1 MIVQQRSCK
10 NAPSVTPQN
19 LPLCHRGLC
28 RYRLCEHRQRFE
40 IPGSGDIQSLRRC
53 LRDLQGGV
61 SVRSGVTPDEVTLR
75 AGAGYFDGEKYTVT
89 YRKDGYTSSTQTLES
104 GIDGWYWG
112 NIVIGGLIGM
122 LIVDPATGAMYTLPE
137 KINSTLTVA
146 PVSAISAVGQSSV
159 QVQ

>member
-1 MIVQQRSCK
+1 MRPASPLKISLIAIMAFAVTGCASIVSDSK
-10 NAPSVTPQN
+10 YPVAVTSSPS
-19 LPLCHRGLC
+19 GAA
-28 RYRLCEHRQRFE
+28 YE
-40 IPGSGDIQSLRRC
+40 IVNES
-53 LRDLQGGV
+53 GV

-89 YRKDGYTSSTQTLES
+89 YRKDGYNSSTQTLES

-137 KINSTLTVA
+137 KINSTLTAA

>member
-1 MIVQQRSCK
+1 MRPASPLKISLFAIAAFAVTGCASIVSDSK
-10 NAPSVTPQN
+10 YPVAVTSSPS
-19 LPLCHRGLC
+19 GAA
-28 RYRLCEHRQRFE
+28 YE
-40 IPGSGDIQSLRRC
+40 IVNE
-53 LRDLQGGV
+53 GGV

-89 YRKDGYTSSTQTLES
+89 YRKDGYNSSTQTLES

>member
-1 MIVQQRSCK
+1 MRPASPLKISLIAIMAFAVTGCASIVSDSK
-10 NAPSVTPQN
+10 YPVAVTSSPS
-19 LPLCHRGLC
+19 GAA
-28 RYRLCEHRQRFE
+28 YE
-40 IPGSGDIQSLRRC
+40 IVNE
-53 LRDLQGGV
+53 GGV

>member
-1 MIVQQRSCK
+1 MRPASPFKISIIAIAAFAVTGCASIVSDSK
-10 NAPSVTPQN
+10 YPVAVTSSPS
-19 LPLCHRGLC
+19 GAA
-28 RYRLCEHRQRFE
+28 YE
-40 IPGSGDIQSLRRC
+40 IFNESGI
-53 LRDLQGGV
+53 

>member
-1 MIVQQRSCK
+1 MRPASPLKISLIAIVAFAVTGCASIVSDSK
-10 NAPSVTPQN
+10 YPVAVTSSPS
-19 LPLCHRGLC
+19 GAA
-28 RYRLCEHRQRFE
+28 YE
-40 IPGSGDIQSLRRC
+40 IINES
-53 LRDLQGGV
+53 GV

-146 PVSAISAVGQSSV
+146 PVSAISAVERSSV

>member
-1 MIVQQRSCK
+1 MRPASPLKISLIAIVAFAVTGCASIVSDSK
-10 NAPSVTPQN
+10 YPVAVTSSPSGAT
-19 LPLCHRGLC
+19 
-28 RYRLCEHRQRFE
+28 YE
-40 IPGSGDIQSLRRC
+40 IVNES
-53 LRDLQGGV
+53 GV

-75 AGAGYFDGEKYTVT
+75 AGAGYFDGEKYTIT
-89 YRKDGYTSSTQTLES
+89 YRKDGYTSSTQTLDS

-146 PVSAISAVGQSSV
+146 PISAISAVERSSV

>member
-1 MIVQQRSCK
+1 SG
-10 NAPSVTPQN
+10 AT
-19 LPLCHRGLC
+19 
-28 RYRLCEHRQRFE
+28 YE
-40 IPGSGDIQSLRRC
+40 IFNESGI
-53 LRDLQGGV
+53 

>member
-1 MIVQQRSCK
+1 MRPASPFKISIIAIAAFAVTGCASIVSDSK
-10 NAPSVTPQN
+10 YPVAVTSSPS
-19 LPLCHRGLC
+19 GAA
-28 RYRLCEHRQRFE
+28 YE
-40 IPGSGDIQSLRRC
+40 IFNES
-53 LRDLQGGV
+53 GV

-122 LIVDPATGAMYTLPE
+122 LIVDPATGAM
-137 KINSTLTVA
+137 
-146 PVSAISAVGQSSV
+146 
-159 QVQ
+159 

>member
-1 MIVQQRSCK
+1 MRPASPFKISIIAIAAFAVTGCASIVSDSK
-10 NAPSVTPQN
+10 YPVAVTPS
-19 LPLCHRGLC
+19 PSGAA
-28 RYRLCEHRQRFE
+28 YE
-40 IPGSGDIQSLRRC
+40 IFNESGI
-53 LRDLQGGV
+53 
-61 SVRSGVTPDEVTLR
+61 SVHSGVTPDEVTLR

>member
-1 MIVQQRSCK
+1 MRPASSFKISIIAIAAFAVTGCASIVSDSK
-10 NAPSVTPQN
+10 YPVAVTSSPS
-19 LPLCHRGLC
+19 GAA
-28 RYRLCEHRQRFE
+28 YE
-40 IPGSGDIQSLRRC
+40 IFNES
-53 LRDLQGGV
+53 GV

-146 PVSAISAVGQSSV
+146 PVSAISAVERSSV

>member
-1 MIVQQRSCK
+1 MRPASPLKISLFAIVAFAVTGCASIVSDSK
-10 NAPSVTPQN
+10 YPVAVTSSPS
-19 LPLCHRGLC
+19 GAA
-28 RYRLCEHRQRFE
+28 YE
-40 IPGSGDIQSLRRC
+40 IFNE
-53 LRDLQGGV
+53 GGV

-89 YRKDGYTSSTQTLES
+89 YRKDGYTSSTQTIES

-146 PVSAISAVGQSSV
+146 PVSAISAVERSSV

>member
-1 MIVQQRSCK
+1 MRPASPLKISLIAIMAFAVTGCASIVSDSK
-10 NAPSVTPQN
+10 YPVAVTSSPS
-19 LPLCHRGLC
+19 GAA
-28 RYRLCEHRQRFE
+28 YE
-40 IPGSGDIQSLRRC
+40 IVNE
-53 LRDLQGGV
+53 GGV

-146 PVSAISAVGQSSV
+146 PVSAISAVERSSV

>member
-1 MIVQQRSCK
+1 MRPESPLKIFLFAIAAFAVTGCASIVSDSK
-10 NAPSVTPQN
+10 YPVAVTSSPS
-19 LPLCHRGLC
+19 GAA
-28 RYRLCEHRQRFE
+28 YE
-40 IPGSGDIQSLRRC
+40 IVNE
-53 LRDLQGGV
+53 GGV

>member
-1 MIVQQRSCK
+1 MRPASPLKISLIAIVAFAVTGCASIVSDSK
-10 NAPSVTPQN
+10 YPVAVTSSPS
-19 LPLCHRGLC
+19 GAA
-28 RYRLCEHRQRFE
+28 YE
-40 IPGSGDIQSLRRC
+40 IFNE
-53 LRDLQGGV
+53 GGV

-146 PVSAISAVGQSSV
+146 PVSAISAVERSSV

>member
-1 MIVQQRSCK
+1 MRPASPFKTSIIAIAAFAVTGCASIVSDSK
-10 NAPSVTPQN
+10 YPVALTSSPS
-19 LPLCHRGLC
+19 GAA
-28 RYRLCEHRQRFE
+28 YE
-40 IPGSGDIQSLRRC
+40 IFNESGI
-53 LRDLQGGV
+53 

-146 PVSAISAVGQSSV
+146 PV
-159 QVQ
+159 

>member
-1 MIVQQRSCK
+1 MRPASPFKISLIAIVAFAVTGCASIVSDSK
-10 NAPSVTPQN
+10 YPVAVTSSPS
-19 LPLCHRGLC
+19 GAA
-28 RYRLCEHRQRFE
+28 YE
-40 IPGSGDIQSLRRC
+40 IFNE
-53 LRDLQGGV
+53 GGV

-146 PVSAISAVGQSSV
+146 PVSAISAVERSSV

>member
-1 MIVQQRSCK
+1 MRPESPLKISLFAIAAFAVTGCASIVSDSK
-10 NAPSVTPQN
+10 YPVAVTSSPS
-19 LPLCHRGLC
+19 GAA
-28 RYRLCEHRQRFE
+28 YE
-40 IPGSGDIQSLRRC
+40 IVNE
-53 LRDLQGGV
+53 GGV

>member
-1 MIVQQRSCK
+1 MRPASPFKTSIIAIAAFAVTGCASIVSDSK
-10 NAPSVTPQN
+10 YPVAVTSSPS
-19 LPLCHRGLC
+19 GAA
-28 RYRLCEHRQRFE
+28 YE
-40 IPGSGDIQSLRRC
+40 IFNESGI
-53 LRDLQGGV
+53 

>member
-1 MIVQQRSCK
+1 MRPASPLKISLIAIVAFAVTGCASIVSDSK
-10 NAPSVTPQN
+10 YPVAVTSSPS
-19 LPLCHRGLC
+19 GAA
-28 RYRLCEHRQRFE
+28 YE
-40 IPGSGDIQSLRRC
+40 IFNE
-53 LRDLQGGV
+53 GGV

-122 LIVDPATGAMYTLPE
+122 LIVDPATGAMYTLSE

-146 PVSAISAVGQSSV
+146 PVSAISAVERSSV

>member
-1 MIVQQRSCK
+1 MRPASPFKISLIAIVAFAVTGCASIVSDSK
-10 NAPSVTPQN
+10 YPVAVTSSPS
-19 LPLCHRGLC
+19 GAA
-28 RYRLCEHRQRFE
+28 YE
-40 IPGSGDIQSLRRC
+40 IFNESGI
-53 LRDLQGGV
+53 

-146 PVSAISAVGQSSV
+146 PVSAISAVERSSV

>member
-1 MIVQQRSCK
+1 MRPASPFKISIIAIAAFAVTGCASIVSDSK
-10 NAPSVTPQN
+10 YPVAVTSSPS
-19 LPLCHRGLC
+19 GAA
-28 RYRLCEHRQRFE
+28 YE
-40 IPGSGDIQSLRRC
+40 IFNESGI
-53 LRDLQGGV
+53 

-146 PVSAISAVGQSSV
+146 PVSAISSVGQSSV

>member
-1 MIVQQRSCK
+1 MRPASPFKISIIAIAAFAVTGCASIVSDSK
-10 NAPSVTPQN
+10 YPVAVTSSPS
-19 LPLCHRGLC
+19 GAA
-28 RYRLCEHRQRFE
+28 YE
-40 IPGSGDIQSLRRC
+40 IFNE
-53 LRDLQGGV
+53 GGV

-146 PVSAISAVGQSSV
+146 PVSAISAVERSSV

>member
-1 MIVQQRSCK
+1 MRTASPFKISIIAITAFAVTGCASIVSDSK
-10 NAPSVTPQN
+10 YPVAVTSSPS
-19 LPLCHRGLC
+19 GAA
-28 RYRLCEHRQRFE
+28 YE
-40 IPGSGDIQSLRRC
+40 IFNES
-53 LRDLQGGV
+53 GV

>member
-1 MIVQQRSCK
+1 MRPASPFKISLIAIVAFAVTGCASIVSDSK
-10 NAPSVTPQN
+10 YPVAVTSSPS
-19 LPLCHRGLC
+19 GAA
-28 RYRLCEHRQRFE
+28 YE
-40 IPGSGDIQSLRRC
+40 IINESGI
-53 LRDLQGGV
+53 

-146 PVSAISAVGQSSV
+146 PVSAISAVERSSV

>member
-1 MIVQQRSCK
+1 MRPASPLKISLIAIVAFAVTGCASIVSDSK
-10 NAPSVTPQN
+10 YPVAVTSSPS
-19 LPLCHRGLC
+19 GAA
-28 RYRLCEHRQRFE
+28 YE
-40 IPGSGDIQSLRRC
+40 IFNE
-53 LRDLQGGV
+53 GGV

>member
-1 MIVQQRSCK
+1 MRPASPLKISLSAIAAFAVTGCASIVSDSK
-10 NAPSVTPQN
+10 YPVAVTSSPS
-19 LPLCHRGLC
+19 GAA
-28 RYRLCEHRQRFE
+28 YE
-40 IPGSGDIQSLRRC
+40 IVNE
-53 LRDLQGGV
+53 GGV

>member
-1 MIVQQRSCK
+1 MRPASPLKIFLFAIAAFAVTGCASIVSDSK
-10 NAPSVTPQN
+10 YPVAVTSSPS
-19 LPLCHRGLC
+19 GAA
-28 RYRLCEHRQRFE
+28 YE
-40 IPGSGDIQSLRRC
+40 IVNE
-53 LRDLQGGV
+53 GGV

>member
-1 MIVQQRSCK
+1 MRPASPLKISLIAIMAFAVTGCASIVSDSK
-10 NAPSVTPQN
+10 YPVAVTSSPS
-19 LPLCHRGLC
+19 GAA
-28 RYRLCEHRQRFE
+28 YE
-40 IPGSGDIQSLRRC
+40 IVNE
-53 LRDLQGGV
+53 GGV

-137 KINSTLTVA
+137 KINSTLTAA

>member
-1 MIVQQRSCK
+1 MRTASPFKISIIAIAAFAVTGCASIVSDSK
-10 NAPSVTPQN
+10 YPVAVTSSPS
-19 LPLCHRGLC
+19 GAA
-28 RYRLCEHRQRFE
+28 YE
-40 IPGSGDIQSLRRC
+40 IVNES
-53 LRDLQGGV
+53 GV

>member
-1 MIVQQRSCK
+1 MRPASPLKISLFTIAAFAVTGCASIVSDSK
-10 NAPSVTPQN
+10 YPVAVTSSPS
-19 LPLCHRGLC
+19 GAA
-28 RYRLCEHRQRFE
+28 YE
-40 IPGSGDIQSLRRC
+40 IVNE
-53 LRDLQGGV
+53 GGV

>member
-1 MIVQQRSCK
+1 MRPASPFKISIIAIAAFAVTGCASIVSDSK
-10 NAPSVTPQN
+10 YPVAVTSSPS
-19 LPLCHRGLC
+19 GAA
-28 RYRLCEHRQRFE
+28 YE
-40 IPGSGDIQSLRRC
+40 IFNESGI
-53 LRDLQGGV
+53 

-146 PVSAISAVGQSSV
+146 PVSAISAVERSSV

>member
-1 MIVQQRSCK
+1 MRPASPFKISIIAIAAFAVTGCASIVSDSK
-10 NAPSVTPQN
+10 YPVAVTSSPS
-19 LPLCHRGLC
+19 GAA
-28 RYRLCEHRQRFE
+28 Y
-40 IPGSGDIQSLRRC
+40 DIFNE
-53 LRDLQGGV
+53 GGV

-146 PVSAISAVGQSSV
+146 PVSAISAVERSSV

>member
-1 MIVQQRSCK
+1 MRPASPFKISLIAIVAFAVTGCASIVSDSK
-10 NAPSVTPQN
+10 YPVAVTSSPS
-19 LPLCHRGLC
+19 GAA
-28 RYRLCEHRQRFE
+28 YE
-40 IPGSGDIQSLRRC
+40 IFNE
-53 LRDLQGGV
+53 GGV

>member
-1 MIVQQRSCK
+1 MRPASPFKISIIAIAAFAVTGCASIVSDSK
-10 NAPSVTPQN
+10 YPVAVTSSPS
-19 LPLCHRGLC
+19 GAA
-28 RYRLCEHRQRFE
+28 YE
-40 IPGSGDIQSLRRC
+40 IFSESGI
-53 LRDLQGGV
+53 

>member
-1 MIVQQRSCK
+1 MRPASPLKIFLFAIAAFAVTGCASIVSDSK
-10 NAPSVTPQN
+10 YPVAVTSSPS
-19 LPLCHRGLC
+19 GAA
-28 RYRLCEHRQRFE
+28 YE
-40 IPGSGDIQSLRRC
+40 IVNE
-53 LRDLQGGV
+53 GGV

-122 LIVDPATGAMYTLPE
+122 LIVDPATGAMYMLPE

>member
-1 MIVQQRSCK
+1 MRPASPFKISIIAIAAFAVTGCASIVSDSK
-10 NAPSVTPQN
+10 YPVAVTSSPS
-19 LPLCHRGLC
+19 GAA
-28 RYRLCEHRQRFE
+28 YE
-40 IPGSGDIQSLRRC
+40 IVNE
-53 LRDLQGGV
+53 GGV

>member
-1 MIVQQRSCK
+1 MRPASPFKISIIAIAAFAVTGCASIVSDSK
-10 NAPSVTPQN
+10 YPVAVTSSPS
-19 LPLCHRGLC
+19 GAA
-28 RYRLCEHRQRFE
+28 YE
-40 IPGSGDIQSLRRC
+40 IFNES
-53 LRDLQGGV
+53 GV

-146 PVSAISAVGQSSV
+146 PVSAISAVERSSV